1 MINKAYTVA
10 ALLIATATAEE
21 IFTPAEILEFPN
33 PIVEGK
39 GSNWGWAIFGFLLG
53 AMIEIGANLGALQPC
68 VG

>member
-1 MINKAYTVA
+1 MNKQVYTVA
-10 ALLIATATAEE
+10 VLLLTTATAQE

-39 GSNWGWAIFGFLLG
+39 GSDWGWAIIGFLLG
-53 AMIEIGANLGALQPC
+53 AMIEVGANLGALQPC

>member
-1 MINKAYTVA
+1 MIKQAYAVA
-10 ALLIATATAEE
+10 VLLLTTAAAEE
-21 IFTPAEILEFPN
+21 LFTPQEILEFPN